1 MPQPL
6 VQARLGAAR
15 VFKRLGAHNA
25 PGPLVRHA
33 QHHGAA
39 ALVGQGHA
47 VLEQLFK
54 VVPLLGLFE
63 LQALAFGFKQ
73 PLVKLG
79 DGSGHGGEEAL
90 RD

>member
-1 MPQPL
+1 
-6 VQARLGAAR
+6 
-15 VFKRLGAHNA
+15 
-25 PGPLVRHA
+25 
-33 QHHGAA
+33 
-39 ALVGQGHA
+39 
-47 VLEQLFK
+47 
-54 VVPLLGLFE
+54 LLGLFE